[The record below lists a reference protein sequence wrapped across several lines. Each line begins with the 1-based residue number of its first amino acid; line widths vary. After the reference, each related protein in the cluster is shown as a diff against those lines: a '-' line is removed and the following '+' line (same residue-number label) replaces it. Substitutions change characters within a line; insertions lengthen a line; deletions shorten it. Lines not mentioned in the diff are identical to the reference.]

1 MASFNVTKQRNKILN
16 QIANAK
22 RNNPAG
28 GAAPAAGEDC
38 RTSADN
44 CSVEDCWHWMQC
56 GDSACDKCDK

>member
-1 MASFNVTKQRNKILN
+1 MASSNVIKQRNKILG

-28 GAAPAAGEDC
+28 GAAPPGEDL

-44 CSVEDCWHWMQC
+44 CSIEDCWHWVQC
-56 GDSACDKCDK
+56 GDSACDKCNK